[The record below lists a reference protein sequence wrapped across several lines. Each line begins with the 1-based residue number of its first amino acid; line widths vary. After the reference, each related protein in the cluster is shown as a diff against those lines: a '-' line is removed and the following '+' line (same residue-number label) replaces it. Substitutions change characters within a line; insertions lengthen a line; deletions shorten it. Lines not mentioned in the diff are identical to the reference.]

1 MSTAIAGTVEE
12 LLRQMVNLNT
22 VNTVVSDDPL
32 TEAKQV
38 DFNEKVARSMGLAVR
53 RFPIPGRADNL
64 LVTHEAGAGKP
75 WLMFESHMD
84 TVSVEGMT
92 IDPFAGE
99 TRDGKLWGR
108 GSCDTKGTGA
118 AMLWAM
124 RQYAA
129 GKAQPNNIALLF
141 AIDEEFGMTGV
152 RAYVR
157 EHRAQMGFK
166 PVGVIVGEP
175 TMLAPITAH
184 NGCVRWIIRT
194 KGVAAHSANPAKGKS
209 AISAMMRA
217 VDAVESRYVPSLTT
231 HHAMTGKAQCS
242 INMIQGGNQI
252 NIIPELCEV
261 RVDRRVVPG
270 EDPET
275 VLPAV
280 QAVLDAAGLRDA
292 EQELIFQCPPLCP
305 EHSERLVKPM
315 QRVLAGLGLPTESRG
330 VPYATDAGDLGV
342 AGIPTLVIGPGDIG
356 QAHTKDEFLA
366 LDQLHKGVEVYEA
379 MMRAVW

>member
-1 MSTAIAGTVEE
+1 
-12 LLRQMVNLNT
+12 
-22 VNTVVSDDPL
+22 
-32 TEAKQV
+32 V
-38 DFNEKVARSMGLAVR
+38 DFNEAIAKAMGFKTR
-53 RFPIPGRADNL
+53 RLPIPGRADNL
-64 LVTHEAGAGKP
+64 LVTLEVGAGKP

-84 TVSVEGMT
+84 TVAVDGMT

-99 TRDGKLWGR
+99 VRDGRLWGR

-124 RQYAA
+124 RRYAQ
-129 GKAQPNNIALLF
+129 GGVTPNNIALLF

-152 RAYVR
+152 RAYIGK
-157 EHRAQMGFK
+157 HRAQLGFD
-166 PVGVIVGEP
+166 PIGVIVGEP

-194 KGVAAHSANPAKGKS
+194 RGVAAHSANPAKGRS
-209 AISAMMRA
+209 AISAMMRV

-231 HHAMTGKAQCS
+231 HHPMTGKAQCS

-270 EDPET
+270 EDPAT

-280 QAVLDAAGLRDA
+280 QAVLDAAGLRGV

-315 QRVLAGLGLPTESRG
+315 EGVLAGLGLPTESRG

-342 AGIPTLVIGPGDIG
+342 AGIPTLVIGPGDIA

-379 MMRAVW
+379 MMRAAW